1 MASDVT
7 TAGTCSGD
15 VTTFALTPM
24 GRVSSVGPHAG
35 GPGVDAGPG
44 AALAP
49 SAYPG
54 GPANQVT
61 LDGTPTDSI
70 HFGPTAPTPG
80 VGSFR

>member
-1 MASDVT
+1 
-7 TAGTCSGD
+7 
-15 VTTFALTPM
+15 
-24 GRVSSVGPHAG
+24 
-35 GPGVDAGPG
+35 VDAGPG
-44 AALAP
+44 AAWAP